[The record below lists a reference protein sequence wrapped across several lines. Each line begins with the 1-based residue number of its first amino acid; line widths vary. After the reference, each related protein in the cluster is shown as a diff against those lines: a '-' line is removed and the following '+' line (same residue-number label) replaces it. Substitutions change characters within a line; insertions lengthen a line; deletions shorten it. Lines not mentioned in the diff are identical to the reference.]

1 MEKNKGVRLGGNTML
16 PPDNTPK
23 LKDLGIEKM
32 QSVRW
37 QQIAA
42 ELGVDQK
49 TVSNDL
55 GRKSVRTEK
64 IPKQPRTRFKRKSP
78 PGCLNLPIAIS
89 NPVQTFSKLFLN
101 QLEKIQPILQR
112 YKITPLEWLY
122 LKMHN
127 MRIIFTSE

>member
-1 MEKNKGVRLGGNTML
+1 MPGI
-16 PPDNTPK
+16 PS
-23 LKDLGIEKM
+23 LKDLGIHHK
-32 QSVRW
+32 QSQRW

-42 ELGVDQK
+42 ELGVNQG
-49 TVSNDL
+49 TVSRVLCKN
-55 GRKSVRTEK
+55 SVRTEK
-64 IPKQPRTRFKRKSP
+64 MHKQPLTRFKRQSP

-112 YKITPLEWLY
+112 CKITPLEWLY